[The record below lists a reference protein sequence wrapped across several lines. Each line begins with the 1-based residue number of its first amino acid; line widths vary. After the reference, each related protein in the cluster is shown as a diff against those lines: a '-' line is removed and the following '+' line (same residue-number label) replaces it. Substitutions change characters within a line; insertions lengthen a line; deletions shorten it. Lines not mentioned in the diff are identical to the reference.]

1 MTKKAQIKLKFEEGD
16 TRVLNKIYLWNQCA
30 IDCRALVNK
39 AVKSNLPAAR
49 LYEIDDIIQRTK
61 HLNKVEEVKLVEEQF
76 EKIKVWDVQIQALTT
91 SYPLDLNVMK

>member
-1 MTKKAQIKLKFEEGD
+1 M
-16 TRVLNKIYLWNQCA
+16 
-30 IDCRALVNK
+30 NK

-76 EKIKVWDVQIQALTT
+76 EKIKVWDVQISALTT
-91 SYPLDLNVMK
+91 SIPLDLNVMK